1 MYIDKLD
8 DIVNK
13 CNNRYYR
20 TIKIK
25 PVDVKLN
32 TYIDSNKKKLIM
44 KILNLKLLILL
55 EYQNINMFQIGLEY
69 VVSKVKNTV
78 PWTYIISDLKGEE
91 IV

>member
-1 MYIDKLD
+1 
-8 DIVNK
+8 
-13 CNNRYYR
+13 
-20 TIKIK
+20 
-25 PVDVKLN
+25 
-32 TYIDSNKKKLIM
+32 M